1 MTYDQENRLAQAGSY
16 FYIYDYKGMRAVKD
30 GGTPSSTTSYLNNLY
45 ECTNG
50 ACTKHIFAGN
60 QRIASKSGSTV
71 YYYHPD
77 HLGGMN
83 VATDSLGQ
91 MAETNFYYPYGE
103 DWIKTGYADI
113 HYKFTDQEK
122 DSETGVYYYKARYYD
137 PVAGRFITADPMVQA
152 VYDPVTSGRLS
163 VHKYLASPPPLYAS
177 SSKAKGSG
185 LASIGVMPRNPRRG
199 DMAAEMY
206 SILNNNPYEYGLNN
220 PINSIDPT
228 GLDTYAIGIMIQMQI
243 GVVSLSRDLG
253 LAIDTQGNFGVFN
266 VIGGGLGVGASA
278 SAGISASYSNAATI
292 MDLSGLFANS
302 SVNAGWGLSAAV
314 DGFAGPSPDG
324 WVTGGG
330 ITFGGGLGAGGSA
343 GGSYTFITQLN
354 GDPASQ
360 ADSSL
365 ASGPTNTTDSS
376 WMFTTSNDLTL
387 QQINYQTF
395 MPSDYQQSVPFT
407 YDDSLGWDMG

>member
-1 MTYDQENRLAQAGSY
+1 MTSAGAKSYGYDANGNMTNRDGQTMTYDQENRLAQAGSY

-152 VYDPVTSGRLS
+152 VYDPVTSGRLPTCQVPS
-163 VHKYLASPPPLYAS
+163 ESGACVRFICEGGPP
-177 SSKAKGSG
+177 
-185 LASIGVMPRNPRRG
+185 
-199 DMAAEMY
+199 
-206 SILNNNPYEYGLNN
+206 
-220 PINSIDPT
+220 
-228 GLDTYAIGIMIQMQI
+228 
-243 GVVSLSRDLG
+243 
-253 LAIDTQGNFGVFN
+253 
-266 VIGGGLGVGASA
+266 
-278 SAGISASYSNAATI
+278 
-292 MDLSGLFANS
+292 
-302 SVNAGWGLSAAV
+302 
-314 DGFAGPSPDG
+314 
-324 WVTGGG
+324 
-330 ITFGGGLGAGGSA
+330 
-343 GGSYTFITQLN
+343 
-354 GDPASQ
+354 SQ
-360 ADSSL
+360 
-365 ASGPTNTTDSS
+365 
-376 WMFTTSNDLTL
+376 
-387 QQINYQTF
+387 
-395 MPSDYQQSVPFT
+395 
-407 YDDSLGWDMG
+407 